1 MSTGAVPLPILESTA
16 SSSPAAKKRL
26 PLLDQVLAAQRD
38 MSAVERFAQLHE
50 DVNSPL
56 MEPYYRALLPATPPG
71 PGQQYAF
78 EVNLD
83 ACSGCKACVTAC
95 HSLNGLDEGE
105 TWRNVGVLHGGT
117 VDAPFQKSVTGACHH
132 CAEPACMK
140 GCPVGAYE
148 KDAVTGI
155 VKHLDDQCIGC
166 QYCIF
171 TCPYEVPKYNAKKG
185 IVRKCDMCSD
195 RLAEGE
201 APACVQACPSQAI
214 SIKVVDTQAAR
225 DAARDEQFLPGAP
238 DPGIT
243 IPTTRYVTNRTM
255 PGNTLPADF
264 HAVRPAHIHKP
275 LVWML
280 VLTQLSVGAFFV
292 GEVFERVLSAEALA
306 VVRPWH
312 GLVALVLG
320 LLALG
325 ASTAHLGRPQ
335 YAFRAV
341 LGIRTSW
348 LSREVLA
355 FGAFAGAAVTYGAAL
370 FQADH
375 PSVIPGLPQLTG
387 WAQASLPV
395 LSPLVALTGALG
407 VFCSVMLYQST
418 RRRYWNGPATSFKF
432 ALTSVMLGLAF
443 STAAAA
449 IVLALTHADPLPL
462 LEPWL
467 DFAWP
472 MLAAATV
479 LKLAGELAVI
489 RHLRAAG
496 AGDLK
501 RSARLLVGEL
511 GSLLGLRTGLA
522 LLGGVILPAAFFGA
536 SGDVPF
542 VAQLT
547 VALLSAALLLAGELL
562 ERVLFFA
569 AMSAPRMPGVVG

>member
-1 MSTGAVPLPILESTA
+1 
-16 SSSPAAKKRL
+16 
-26 PLLDQVLAAQRD
+26 
-38 MSAVERFAQLHE
+38 
-50 DVNSPL
+50 
-56 MEPYYRALLPATPPG
+56 
-71 PGQQYAF
+71 
-78 EVNLD
+78 
-83 ACSGCKACVTAC
+83 
-95 HSLNGLDEGE
+95 
-105 TWRNVGVLHGGT
+105 
-117 VDAPFQKSVTGACHH
+117 
-132 CAEPACMK
+132 
-140 GCPVGAYE
+140 
-148 KDAVTGI
+148 
-155 VKHLDDQCIGC
+155 
-166 QYCIF
+166 
-171 TCPYEVPKYNAKKG
+171 
-185 IVRKCDMCSD
+185 
-195 RLAEGE
+195 
-201 APACVQACPSQAI
+201 
-214 SIKVVDTQAAR
+214 
-225 DAARDEQFLPGAP
+225 
-238 DPGIT
+238 
-243 IPTTRYVTNRTM
+243 
-255 PGNTLPADF
+255 
-264 HAVRPAHIHKP
+264 
-275 LVWML
+275 
-280 VLTQLSVGAFFV
+280 
-292 GEVFERVLSAEALA
+292 
-306 VVRPWH
+306 
-312 GLVALVLG
+312 
-320 LLALG
+320 
-325 ASTAHLGRPQ
+325 
-335 YAFRAV
+335 
-341 LGIRTSW
+341 
-348 LSREVLA
+348 VLA

>member
-1 MSTGAVPLPILESTA
+1 M
-16 SSSPAAKKRL
+16 
-26 PLLDQVLAAQRD
+26 
-38 MSAVERFAQLHE
+38 
-50 DVNSPL
+50 
-56 MEPYYRALLPATPPG
+56 
-71 PGQQYAF
+71 
-78 EVNLD
+78 
-83 ACSGCKACVTAC
+83 
-95 HSLNGLDEGE
+95 
-105 TWRNVGVLHGGT
+105 
-117 VDAPFQKSVTGACHH
+117 
-132 CAEPACMK
+132 
-140 GCPVGAYE
+140 
-148 KDAVTGI
+148 
-155 VKHLDDQCIGC
+155 
-166 QYCIF
+166 
-171 TCPYEVPKYNAKKG
+171 
-185 IVRKCDMCSD
+185 
-195 RLAEGE
+195 
-201 APACVQACPSQAI
+201 
-214 SIKVVDTQAAR
+214 
-225 DAARDEQFLPGAP
+225 
-238 DPGIT
+238 
-243 IPTTRYVTNRTM
+243 
-255 PGNTLPADF
+255 
-264 HAVRPAHIHKP
+264 
-275 LVWML
+275 
-280 VLTQLSVGAFFV
+280 
-292 GEVFERVLSAEALA
+292 
-306 VVRPWH
+306 
-312 GLVALVLG
+312 LG

-501 RSARLLVGEL
+501 RSARLLVC
-511 GSLLGLRTGLA
+511 LLYTS
-522 LLGGVILPAAFFGA
+522 P
-536 SGDVPF
+536 S
-542 VAQLT
+542 
-547 VALLSAALLLAGELL
+547 
-562 ERVLFFA
+562 
-569 AMSAPRMPGVVG
+569 PRD